1 MSAFWRSPAFV
12 LFAATAI
19 ILIANGSR
27 QSFGLFVVPISTD
40 LGWGRSE
47 FAWAIATQNLVMGC
61 AAPFVAAIGDRLGP
75 IRVIAISAVL
85 YVTGIALISIST
97 TPESM
102 ILSAGFVVGLGA
114 AGVGFTLPLA
124 LVGRVAP
131 PQSRVFWLGIV
142 TAGGSAGQFVF
153 APTSTALIDSFG
165 WSGGLTILAI
175 IIAITVPLALS
186 MKAGS
191 AETLAKPD
199 HQSLAAALSEASRH
213 RGYWLL
219 VIGFFV
225 CGFHVQFVG
234 THLPG
239 FIEDAGADTY
249 LAAWALGT
257 IGLFNIAGT
266 IIAGRMGSRWSKK
279 NLLCLL
285 YLARAALFMT
295 FIYLPVNAVTVLSFA
310 AIMGL
315 LWLSTVPLTSG
326 IVAQV
331 FGPRYMGTLFGIVFL
346 SHQLGSFA
354 GVALGGILYDLY
366 GTYEAVWWIAIA
378 LGCLAALIHWG
389 IDEAPLERPITEQ
402 DVAIQN
408 KAGEKIS

>member
-219 VIGFFV
+219 VMGFFV

>member
-219 VIGFFV
+219 VMGFFV

-295 FIYLPVNAVTVLSFA
+295 FIYLPVNAVTVFSFA

>member
-1 MSAFWRSPAFV
+1 MNAFWRSPAFV

-27 QSFGLFVVPISTD
+27 QSFGLFVVPISGD

-61 AAPFVAAIGDRLGP
+61 AAPFVAAIGDRIGP
-75 IRVIAISAVL
+75 IRVITISAAL
-85 YVTGIALISIST
+85 YATGMALISIST

-131 PQSRVFWLGIV
+131 AKSRVFWLGIV

-153 APTSTALIDSFG
+153 APTSTALIGSFG
-165 WSGGLTILAI
+165 WSEGLVILAI
-175 IIAITVPLALS
+175 MVAITIPLALS

-191 AETLAKPD
+191 AKTLAQPD
-199 HQSLAAALSEASRH
+199 QQSLSTALREASRH

-219 VIGFFV
+219 VMGFFV

-239 FIEDAGADTY
+239 FLNDAGADNY

-285 YLARAALFMT
+285 YLARALLFMT
-295 FIYLPVNAVTVLSFA
+295 FIYLPVNAVTVLGFA

-331 FGPRYMGTLFGIVFL
+331 FGPRYMGTLFGIVFM
-346 SHQLGSFA
+346 SHQLGSFI
-354 GVALGGILYDLY
+354 GVALGGVLYDTY
-366 GTYEAVWWIAIA
+366 GTYEYVWWIAIA
-378 LGCLAALIHWG
+378 LGGLAALIHWG
-389 IDEAPLERPITEQ
+389 IDEAPVERLIAEQ
-402 DVAIQN
+402 KSAAAAQN
-408 KAGEKIS
+408 

>member
-1 MSAFWRSPAFV
+1 MNAFWRSPAFV

-27 QSFGLFVVPISTD
+27 QSFGLFVVPISGD

-61 AAPFVAAIGDRLGP
+61 AAPFVAAIGDRIGP
-75 IRVIAISAVL
+75 IRVITISAAL
-85 YVTGIALISIST
+85 YATGMALISIST

-131 PQSRVFWLGIV
+131 AKSRVFWLGIV

-153 APTSTALIDSFG
+153 APTSTALIGSFG
-165 WSGGLTILAI
+165 WSEGLVILAI
-175 IIAITVPLALS
+175 MVAITIPLALS

-191 AETLAKPD
+191 AKTLAQPD
-199 HQSLAAALSEASRH
+199 QQSLSTALREASRH

-219 VIGFFV
+219 VMGFFV

-239 FIEDAGADTY
+239 FLNDDGADNY

-285 YLARAALFMT
+285 YLARALLFMT
-295 FIYLPVNAVTVLSFA
+295 FIYLPVNAVTVLGFA

-331 FGPRYMGTLFGIVFL
+331 FGPRYMGTLFGIVFM
-346 SHQLGSFA
+346 SHQLGSFI
-354 GVALGGILYDLY
+354 GVALGGVLYDTY
-366 GTYEAVWWIAIA
+366 GTYEYVWWIAIA
-378 LGCLAALIHWG
+378 LGGLAALIHWG
-389 IDEAPLERPITEQ
+389 IDEAPVERLIAEQ
-402 DVAIQN
+402 KSAAAAQN
-408 KAGEKIS
+408 

>member
-47 FAWAIATQNLVMGC
+47 FALAIATQNLVMGC

-219 VIGFFV
+219 VMGFFV

-295 FIYLPVNAVTVLSFA
+295 FIYLPVNAMTVLSFA